1 MPIPRW
7 TPPTKISPRERRVYE
22 RVRKHRKLFA
32 FLREHRHEL
41 FDDVFQREL
50 ESMYRQ
56 TGSGKKPVPPA
67 LLAMAVLMQAYCDV
81 SDAEAVELAACDAR
95 WQLVLDCLGCE
106 TPPFSQGALHDFRQ
120 RLVDH
125 DMDRRLLA
133 RTREFAQQTGAFDY
147 KKLPTEIEVAV
158 DSSPLLGAG
167 RVEDTFNLLA
177 HAAMKIVLCVARL
190 RDRPAEL
197 LVDELGIPLL
207 AESSIKKALDVD
219 WSDDEA
225 RTGALERLLAEI
237 SALET
242 WVRTNLGEAANDP
255 PLCDHLQLLEQLR
268 KQDLE
273 PDPSGG
279 GRRRIKHGVAQD
291 RRISVEDADMRH
303 GHKTRTKAFDGYKR
317 HVAIDLSTKLIL
329 AVALRPA
336 NEPEKRA
343 LPELWDELCELDVSV
358 SAVYMDRGYIGSEVV
373 VEMLDAGV
381 DIVCK
386 PWAQKN
392 GDRLTKAD
400 FSFDLRARTVSCPGG
415 QTKRFEILQKVQF
428 DREVC
433 ENCELRPSCTT
444 SAKGRA
450 LTIASDELLQERL
463 RRRLRTTSG
472 RARLRKRCGVEHS
485 LAHLGQRQ
493 GRRARYL
500 GTRKNTYDLRR
511 NAAVV
516 NLEVVQR
523 NLEAQD
529 LAWAA

>member
-7 TPPTKISPRERRVYE
+7 TPPTKISTREKRIYE

-32 FLREHRHEL
+32 FLREYRHEL
-41 FDDVFQREL
+41 FDEAFQQEL

-67 LLAMAVLMQAYCDV
+67 LLAMVVLLQAYCDV

-147 KKLPTEIEVAV
+147 KKLPNEIEVAV

-167 RVEDTFNLLA
+167 RVEDSFNLLA

-219 WSDDEA
+219 WSDDAA
-225 RTGALERLLAEI
+225 RTSALERLLAEI

-255 PLCDHLQLLEQLR
+255 PLRDHLQLLEQLR
-268 KQDLE
+268 GQDLE

-279 GRRRIKHGVAQD
+279 GRRIKHGVAQD
-291 RRISVEDADMRH
+291 RRISVEDPDMRH

-317 HVAIDLSTKLIL
+317 HVAVDLATKLIL
-329 AVALRPA
+329 AVTLRPA

-343 LPELWDELCELDVSV
+343 LPELWDELCELDVSITTV
-358 SAVYMDRGYIGSEVV
+358 HMDRGYIGSEVI

-386 PWAQKN
+386 PWAQPN
-392 GDRLTKAD
+392 AGRLTKSD

-415 QTKRFEILQKVQF
+415 QTKHFELGTKVQF
-428 DREVC
+428 DGDVC
-433 ENCELRPSCTT
+433 AKCEQRPSCTT
-444 SAKGRA
+444 SPKGRR
-450 LTIASDELLQERL
+450 LGIAPDELLQERL
-463 RRRLRTTSG
+463 RRRMRSAGG

-500 GTRKNTYDLRR
+500 GARKNTYDLRR

-523 NLEAQD
+523 NLQAQN